1 MIHFDYPF
9 SFFLIFLNLLLIF
22 LASLWN
28 LIEFGRFLEKKN
40 KLGVLG
46 SSTIIIIILCW
57 IGHKSGWKRPL
68 QLLAVGVIEDHFMM
82 DHVIGGKFKLG
93 RKIGS
98 GSFGELYLGM
108 LLFVSLI
115 CLKQLFFFFSSFAT
129 WYCIVLYF
137 LNMFF
142 LF

>member
-1 MIHFDYPF
+1 M
-9 SFFLIFLNLLLIF
+9 
-22 LASLWN
+22 
-28 LIEFGRFLEKKN
+28 
-40 KLGVLG
+40 
-46 SSTIIIIILCW
+46 
-57 IGHKSGWKRPL
+57 
-68 QLLAVGVIEDHFMM
+68 QLLAVSVIEDHFMM

-115 CLKQLFFFFSSFAT
+115 CLKQFFFFFSSFAT

-137 LNMFF
+137 FEHVLSF
-142 LF
+142 LGVNVQTGEEVAVKLVC